1 MFGYFI
7 NIYTIV
13 FTGSICYNLI
23 HSITAIEKLSGEK
36 NMFDQIHFGKRLKEL
51 RERRKLTQ
59 KEAAVKLGVSEQ
71 ALSKWENGV
80 CLPDVYHLKYLA
92 RVLNV
97 SADCLLDTENDGG
110 EKVVD
115 TVKVGGAVF
124 EIVEKPETVLA
135 GKIFY
140 AKDFSDIS
148 GFNSA
153 IDTAAADDDDT
164 VYDLLTDAVLPVYD
178 IHLSVNFW
186 LGERKRAYGFV
197 REVSADCQPEGVDV
211 YKMPASL
218 YIRAYNDI
226 SAAQLLSKEQCE
238 IWELFAY
245 IRDYFMPAHGFK
257 MAENGAQ
264 ELEVFDTSE
273 HKSGYA
279 YMPVQRC

>member
-1 MFGYFI
+1 
-7 NIYTIV
+7 
-13 FTGSICYNLI
+13 
-23 HSITAIEKLSGEK
+23 
-36 NMFDQIHFGKRLKEL
+36 MFDQIDFGKRLKEF

-59 KEAAVKLGVSEQ
+59 KEAAVKIGVSEQ

-115 TVKVGGAVF
+115 TIKVGGAVF
-124 EIVEKPETVLA
+124 EIVEKPETVFA
-135 GKIFY
+135 GKMFY

-148 GFNSA
+148 AFNSA
-153 IDTAAADDDDT
+153 IDAFAADGEDA

-186 LGERKRAYGFV
+186 LSEKKRAYGFV
-197 REVSADCQPEGVDV
+197 REVSAEAQPEGVDV

-218 YIRAYNDI
+218 YIRAYTDKF
-226 SAAQLLSKEQCE
+226 AAQLLAKEQCE
-238 IWELFAY
+238 IWELFSY

-257 MAENGAQ
+257 MADNGAQ
-264 ELEVFDTSE
+264 ELEVFDSSDHST
-273 HKSGYA
+273 GYA